1 MNRVV
6 LFVATNYAT
15 EGTTWTEFSPSKVV
29 AARMTG
35 LAKAA
40 MKLVQA
46 QGVQLDAAS
55 LFKSPLGDYDFV
67 IHIASKFLR
76 GAAVGKNKK
85 SAGSKYKNLQVA
97 AAGLGADPELT
108 GFDPVRL
115 YVEELRRVFGDSVV
129 WFADEESAGVVA
141 GLWAPHTARR
151 KWKVG
156 LGYSSTPV
164 GKARAREEAEDDGG
178 SGGGSVEVEINK
190 DGMLSEMARLGGDLV
205 AKIERNR

>member
-15 EGTTWTEFSPSKVV
+15 EGTTWTEFAPSKVV

-40 MKLVQA
+40 FRLVQT
-46 QGVQLDAAS
+46 QGVQLDAGS

-76 GAAVGKNKK
+76 GAAAGKNKK
-85 SAGSKYKNLQVA
+85 AAGSKYKNLQVA
-97 AAGLGADPELT
+97 QAGLIADPELA

-115 YVEELRRVFGDSVV
+115 YFEELQRVLGESVIF
-129 WFADEESAGVVA
+129 FADEEGAGVVA
-141 GLWAPHTARR
+141 GLWSPHTARR

-156 LGYSSTPV
+156 LGYSSVPV
-164 GKARAREEAEDDGG
+164 GKAKGGEEDEEEGK
-178 SGGGSVEVEINK
+178 SVDVDVNK

-205 AKIERNR
+205 ERIVRNK